1 MLIHM
6 RTTMDIND
14 ELMRLAKERAAREGA
29 SLKSVV
35 EAALR
40 SHLSTPIRRPEYK
53 LQWRTEKGRLQPGV
67 DLNDRDSLFDRLDG
81 RE

>member
-6 RTTMDIND
+6 RTTLDIND
-14 ELMRLAKERAAREGA
+14 ELMRLAKERAARQG
-29 SLKSVV
+29 STLRSVV

-40 SHLSTPIRRPEYK
+40 SHLTTPESRPEYR
-53 LQWRTEKGRLQPGV
+53 LEWRTEEGKLLPGI